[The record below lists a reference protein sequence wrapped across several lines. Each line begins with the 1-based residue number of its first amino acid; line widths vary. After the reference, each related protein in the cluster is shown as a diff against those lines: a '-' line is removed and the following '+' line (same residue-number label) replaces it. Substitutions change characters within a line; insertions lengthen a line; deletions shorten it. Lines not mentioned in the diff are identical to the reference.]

1 MIAADPIRNM
11 AELASNAVLKAADLV
26 QLEFRLARSELAEK
40 LDAWKAGSG
49 LILAGAVF
57 GIGALIMLLQAAV
70 AALVEAG
77 LKPWIAFLIVGVAS
91 LVLAGLFGVLGR
103 KRFVAL
109 NPDRT
114 LDQLSRD
121 KRMVQEKMP

>member
-1 MIAADPIRNM
+1 MIAADPIRNI

>member
-1 MIAADPIRNM
+1 MIAADPVRNIVD
-11 AELASNAVLKAADLV
+11 LASNAVAKAADLV
-26 QLEFRLARSELAEK
+26 QLEFRLARRELADK

-77 LKPWIAFLIVGVAS
+77 LKPWIASLIVGAAS

-103 KRFVAL
+103 NRFVAL
-109 NPDRT
+109 NPDRSF
-114 LDQLSRD
+114 DQLSRD

>member
-1 MIAADPIRNM
+1 MIIGDPFRNIAD
-11 AELASNAVLKAADLV
+11 LASNAASQAADLV
-26 QLEFRLARSELAEK
+26 QLEFRLARSEFAEK
-40 LDAWKAGSG
+40 IDAWKAGSG

-57 GIGALIMLLQAAV
+57 GIGALISLLQAAA

-77 LKPWIAFLIVGVAS
+77 MKPSIACLIVGVAS
-91 LVLAGLFGVLGR
+91 LVLAGLFGILGR
-103 KRFVAL
+103 NRFVAL

-114 LDQLSRD
+114 FDQLSRD